1 MLLQI
6 QRLTPNIYFDYNKTI
21 LNENN
26 DLKVFELNQ
35 QKNTEKKNYEG
46 KRIKKLPLVCLIP

>member
-35 QKNTEKKNYEG
+35 QKNTEKNNYEG
-46 KRIKKLPLVCLIP
+46 KRIKKIPLVCLIP